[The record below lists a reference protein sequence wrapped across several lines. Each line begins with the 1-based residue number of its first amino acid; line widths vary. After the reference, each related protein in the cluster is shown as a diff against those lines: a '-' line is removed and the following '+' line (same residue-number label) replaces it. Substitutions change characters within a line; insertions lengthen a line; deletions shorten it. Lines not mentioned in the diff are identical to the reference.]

1 MYAALPPLRIVLRKN
16 CFRNREEINH
26 HYSKQE
32 NSMITREDIRELAQF
47 HFKDKESCALSFY
60 FQPRPPQNKS
70 HREEAILA
78 KDLVRTAMREAEKN
92 GKNGCARAD
101 LLRMLTLAENLHGHQ
116 LQAKA
121 VFACGAQDYWREFDL
136 PPQLPGSQLFVNRR
150 FHLKPLAVLL
160 GAQRRICVALVN
172 RQRARLF
179 DFRLDELKE
188 REGIYHAVPRRS
200 RSDGFSGYDAG
211 HAERRVTDEARHHFK
226 DVAARLKDEAEKGA
240 WEKLIVGCQD
250 NIWPEFE
257 PQLHPYVMQ
266 RLLGRF
272 STDVTTATSDQVR
285 EQASRILAESRDN
298 RRKSLVREALNQA
311 KSNSRGVTGLRRVL
325 RSIEL
330 GEVQTLLLGENYS
343 AHAVEC
349 GNCGHLDAHMVR
361 HCPVCGHATRELE
374 DVCDAIIPAAIRRD
388 IELFYVKDDTEF
400 DSAGNI
406 AALLRFR
413 ADQTRGSGI
422 AVAS

>member
-1 MYAALPPLRIVLRKN
+1 
-16 CFRNREEINH
+16 
-26 HYSKQE
+26 
-32 NSMITREDIRELAQF
+32 MITREDIRELAQF
-47 HFKDKESCALSFY
+47 QFDNKDSCALSFY

-78 KDLVRTAMREAEKN
+78 KDLVRSAMREAEKN

-101 LLRMLTLAENLHGHQ
+101 LLRMLSVAETLHGHQ
-116 LQAKA
+116 TRAK
-121 VFACGAQDYWREFDL
+121 VIFACGAKNLWREFDL
-136 PPQLPGSQLFVNRR
+136 PPELPGSQLFVNSR
-150 FHLKPLAVLL
+150 FHLKPLALLL
-160 GAQRRICVALVN
+160 GAQRRVCVALVN

-188 REGIYHAVPRRS
+188 REGIYRAVPRRT
-200 RSDGFSGYDAG
+200 RSDGYAGYDAG
-211 HAERRVTDEARHHFK
+211 HHERRVAEEALHHYK

-240 WEKLIVGCQD
+240 WEKIIIGCQD
-250 NIWPEFE
+250 NHWPEFE

-272 STDVTTATSDQVR
+272 STDVVTATNDEIHQHAARV
-285 EQASRILAESRDN
+285 LLESRDN

-311 KSNSRGVTGLRRVL
+311 KSNNRGVTGLRRVL
-325 RSIEL
+325 RSLEL
-330 GEVQTLLLGENYS
+330 GEVQTLLMGENYN

-349 GNCGHLDAHMVR
+349 TNCGHLDAHIVR
-361 HCPVCGHATRELE
+361 HCPVCGRATRELD
-374 DVCDAIIPAAIRRD
+374 DVSDAIIPAAIRRD
-388 IELFYVKDDTEF
+388 IELFYVKDDDEF
-400 DSAGNI
+400 DRAGNI

-413 ADQTRGSGI
+413 ADQSRGAGL

>member
-1 MYAALPPLRIVLRKN
+1 
-16 CFRNREEINH
+16 
-26 HYSKQE
+26 
-32 NSMITREDIRELAQF
+32 MITREDIRELAQF
-47 HFKDKESCALSFY
+47 QFDDKESCALSFY

-78 KDLVRTAMREAEKN
+78 KDLVRSAMREAEKN

-101 LLRMLTLAENLHGHQ
+101 LLRMLSVAENLHGHQ
-116 LQAKA
+116 TRAKA
-121 VFACGAQDYWREFDL
+121 IFACGARNLWREFDL
-136 PPQLPGSQLFVNRR
+136 PPDLPGSRLVVNSR
-150 FHLKPLAVLL
+150 FHLKPLALLL
-160 GAQRRICVALVN
+160 GAQRRVCVALVN

-179 DFRLDELKE
+179 DFRLDEVKE
-188 REGIYHAVPRRS
+188 REGIVHAVARRT
-200 RSDGFSGYDAG
+200 RSDGYAGYDAG
-211 HAERRVTDEARHHFK
+211 HHERHVAEEALHHYK

-240 WEKLIVGCQD
+240 WEKLIIGCQD
-250 NIWPEFE
+250 NQWPEFE

-272 STDVTTATSDQVR
+272 STEVATAGIDHIR
-285 EQASRILAESRDN
+285 ENASRILLEARDH

-311 KSNSRGVTGLRRVL
+311 KSNNRGVTGLRRVL
-325 RSIEL
+325 RSLEL
-330 GEVQTLLLGENYS
+330 GEVQTLLMGENYS

-349 GNCGHLDAHMVR
+349 GNCGHLDAHIVR

-374 DVCDAIIPAAIRRD
+374 DVCDAIIPVAIRRD
-388 IELFYVKDDTEF
+388 IELFYVKDDEEF
-400 DSAGNI
+400 DHAGNI

-413 ADQTRGSGI
+413 ADQSRGAGL

>member
-1 MYAALPPLRIVLRKN
+1 
-16 CFRNREEINH
+16 
-26 HYSKQE
+26 
-32 NSMITREDIRELAQF
+32 MITREDIRELAQF
-47 HFKDKESCALSFY
+47 QFDDKESCALSFY

-92 GKNGCARAD
+92 GKNESARAD
-101 LLRMLTLAENLHGHQ
+101 LLRMLSVAETLHGHQ
-116 LQAKA
+116 TRAK
-121 VFACGAQDYWREFDL
+121 VIFACGAHNFWREYDL
-136 PPQLPGSQLFVNRR
+136 PPELPGSQLFVNSR

-160 GAQRRICVALVN
+160 GAQRRVCVALVN

-179 DFRLDELKE
+179 DLRLDELQE
-188 REGIYHAVPRRS
+188 REGIYHAVARRT
-200 RSDGFSGYDAG
+200 RSDGHAGYNAG
-211 HAERRVTDEARHHFK
+211 HHQRHIADEALHHYK

-250 NIWPEFE
+250 NHWPEFE

-272 STDVTTATSDQVR
+272 STDVVTATN
-285 EQASRILAESRDN
+285 EQIHAHATRILLEARDN

-311 KSNSRGVTGLRRVL
+311 KSNNRGVTGLRRVL

-330 GEVQTLLLGENYS
+330 GEVQTLLMGENYT

-349 GNCGHLDAHMVR
+349 RNCGHLDAHIVR

-374 DVCDAIIPAAIRRD
+374 DVCDAVIPAAIRRD
-388 IELFYVKDDTEF
+388 IELFYVKDDEEF
-400 DSAGNI
+400 DRAGNI

-413 ADQTRGSGI
+413 ADQSRGAGI

>member
-1 MYAALPPLRIVLRKN
+1 
-16 CFRNREEINH
+16 
-26 HYSKQE
+26 
-32 NSMITREDIRELAQF
+32 MITREDIRELAQF
-47 HFKDKESCALSFY
+47 QFDDKDSCALSFY

-78 KDLVRTAMREAEKN
+78 KDLVRSAMREAEKN

-101 LLRMLTLAENLHGHQ
+101 LLRMLSVAETLHGHQ
-116 LQAKA
+116 THAK
-121 VFACGAQDYWREFDL
+121 VIFACGARDFWREYDL
-136 PPQLPGSQLFVNRR
+136 PPELPGSQLFVNSR
-150 FHLKPLAVLL
+150 FHLKPLALLL

-179 DFRLDELKE
+179 DLRLDELKE
-188 REGIYHAVPRRS
+188 REGIYRPVPRRT
-200 RSDGFSGYDAG
+200 RSDGYAGLDAG
-211 HAERRVTDEARHHFK
+211 HHERHIAEEALRHYK
-226 DVAARLKDEAEKGA
+226 DVAFRLKDEAEKGA
-240 WEKLIVGCQD
+240 WDKLIVGCQD
-250 NIWPEFE
+250 NHWPEFE

-272 STDVTTATSDQVR
+272 ATDVVTATNDQIH
-285 EQASRILAESRDN
+285 QHASRILLEARDN

-311 KSNSRGVTGLRRVL
+311 KSNNRGVTGLRRVL
-325 RSIEL
+325 RSLEL
-330 GEVQTLLLGENYS
+330 GEVQTLLMGESYT

-349 GNCGHLDAHMVR
+349 THCGHLDAHIVR

-374 DVCDAIIPAAIRRD
+374 DVTDAVIPAAIRRD
-388 IELFYVKDDTEF
+388 IELFYVKGDPEF
-400 DSAGNI
+400 DRAGNI

-413 ADQTRGSGI
+413 ADQTRGMGI

>member
-1 MYAALPPLRIVLRKN
+1 
-16 CFRNREEINH
+16 
-26 HYSKQE
+26 
-32 NSMITREDIRELAQF
+32 MITREDIRELAQF
-47 HFKDKESCALSFY
+47 QFDNNQESCALSFY

-78 KDLVRTAMREAEKN
+78 KDLVRSAMRETEKN

-101 LLRMLTLAENLHGHQ
+101 LLRMLSVAETLHGHQ
-116 LQAKA
+116 SQAK
-121 VFACGAQDYWREFDL
+121 VIFASGANNFWREYDL
-136 PPQLPGSQLFVNRR
+136 PPELPGSQLVVNSR
-150 FHLKPLAVLL
+150 FHLKPLALML
-160 GAQRRICVALVN
+160 GAQRRVCIALVN

-188 REGIYHAVPRRS
+188 REGIYHAVPRRT
-200 RSDGFSGYDAG
+200 RSDGYAGYDAG
-211 HAERRVTDEARHHFK
+211 HHERHIADEALHHYK

-250 NIWPEFE
+250 NHWPEFE

-272 STDVTTATSDQVR
+272 SIDVVTASNDQIR
-285 EQASRILAESRDN
+285 DHASRILLSARDN
-298 RRKSLVREALNQA
+298 RRRSLVREALNQA
-311 KSNSRGVTGLRRVL
+311 KSNNRGVTGLRRVL

-330 GEVQTLLLGENYS
+330 GEVQTLLIGENYS
-343 AHAVEC
+343 SHAVEC
-349 GNCGHLDAHMVR
+349 THCGHLDAHIVR

-374 DVCDAIIPAAIRRD
+374 DVCDAIIPAAILRD
-388 IELFYVKDDTEF
+388 IELFYVKDDPEF
-400 DSAGNI
+400 DRAGNI

-413 ADQTRGSGI
+413 ADQSRSAGI